1 MSNKFNDPWS
11 SRERIELLVNILQGQ
26 PQDLVSYLT
35 HVIHENRITP
45 RWPETALPNGMFC
58 PPGLRGVAGT
68 VISGYA
74 IIANKYRTLA

>member
-58 PPGLRGVAGT
+58 PPGPRGVAGT